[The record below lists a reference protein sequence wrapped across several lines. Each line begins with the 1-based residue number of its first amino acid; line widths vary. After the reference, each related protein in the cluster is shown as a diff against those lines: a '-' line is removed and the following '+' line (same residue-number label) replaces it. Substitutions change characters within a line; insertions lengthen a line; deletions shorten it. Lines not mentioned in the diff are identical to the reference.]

1 MDRTCAL
8 GPTITTTSSY
18 VALVE
23 AVGQL
28 PQIILLSQLHS
39 LILPAKYS
47 KALEFAT
54 RDAVDPKVS
63 EDDKAAVN
71 HLIYEQMGDNHSPWV
86 MIRVSK
92 HPMGSHGKEAS
103 VLFYEVPRYRTKRW
117 IRDILNPT

>member
-1 MDRTCAL
+1 MTAHLDRTCAL

-54 RDAVDPKVS
+54 QDAVDPKVS

-71 HLIYEQMGDNHSPWV
+71 HL
-86 MIRVSK
+86 
-92 HPMGSHGKEAS
+92 
-103 VLFYEVPRYRTKRW
+103 L
-117 IRDILNPT
+117 